1 MIRVDPADPREPR
14 ATALLEQSQALMQRL
29 FAEDACHYLPI
40 DALCGPA
47 IRFFLA
53 TEDGTAL
60 GTGALALKTGY
71 GEVKSMF
78 TAPAARGKGAA
89 SALLGRIE
97 STARAEGLPLL
108 RLETGTGLDAAHRLY
123 ARAGFTPCGPFGDY
137 AAAPTS
143 LFMEKP
149 LT

>member
-1 MIRVDPADPREPR
+1 MIEIAPADPRDPR
-14 ATALLEQSQALMQRL
+14 ATELLQQSHALMQRL
-29 FAEDACHYLPI
+29 FAKDACHYLPI
-40 DALCGPA
+40 DALCGPD

-53 TEDGTAL
+53 TGAGAAL
-60 GTGALALKTGY
+60 GTGALAIRDGY

-78 TAPAARGKGAA
+78 TAPAARGKGVAD
-89 SALLGRIE
+89 ALLTRIE
-97 STARAEGLPLL
+97 ATARAEGLPLL

-123 ARAGFTPCGPFGDY
+123 GRAGFTPCGPFGTY
-137 AAAPTS
+137 TAAPTS

>member
-1 MIRVDPADPREPR
+1 MIRVEPADPRDPR
-14 ATALLEQSQALMQRL
+14 ATELLQQSHALMQRL
-29 FAEDACHYLPI
+29 FAKDACHYLHI
-40 DALCGPA
+40 DALCGPD
-47 IRFFLA
+47 IRVFLA
-53 TEDGTAL
+53 TEEGTAL
-60 GTGALALKTGY
+60 GTGALARRDGY

-89 SALLGRIE
+89 AALLARIE
-97 STARAEGLPLL
+97 DTARSEGLPWL

-123 ARAGFTPCGPFGDY
+123 ARSGFTPCGPFGTY
-137 AAAPTS
+137 RAVETS